1 MSEVT
6 ARKPTKKAFYFPKS
20 DDQATAEVK
29 PEVESEVKSSTKG
42 AAKPAKAS
50 KKAKPVAA
58 TEPGKSRRAKSKA
71 EVAAS
76 AAPPAAAPT
85 EAAAETAAEA
95 APEAPAAESAKKP
108 ARSAAGK
115 GKDKRAKKEKV
126 VRDSFTMP
134 KADYDRIAS
143 LKQKCLEAG
152 VSVKKSELLRAGLQ
166 LLESSSAK
174 RLVAAIAALETVKTG
189 RPAKDE

>member
-6 ARKPTKKAFYFPKS
+6 ARKPTSKAFYFPTS
-20 DDQATAEVK
+20 PDE
-29 PEVESEVKSSTKG
+29 
-42 AAKPAKAS
+42 AKPANKRPAKS
-50 KKAKPVAA
+50 AGSEKPVKAAKAA
-58 TEPGKSRRAKSKA
+58 TAGKSSRAKSKTSA
-71 EVAAS
+71 KTNAKTNAKADTKASVAA
-76 AAPPAAAPT
+76 PAE
-85 EAAAETAAEA
+85 EA
-95 APEAPAAESAKKP
+95 AKKP
-108 ARSAAGK
+108 AREAAAK
-115 GKDKRAKKEKV
+115 GKDKRAKKDKV

-166 LLESSSAK
+166 LLEASSEK